1 MIDNTN
7 LKNDMTSPLSRKV
20 MIVPPATSAE
30 INEAEGVELKTY
42 TVTVD
47 GTEITEDM
55 NLETEKIPAYISMN
69 IGGNY
74 PYAKRD
80 GTLYV
85 AKRSTSSNT
94 YIDIYRDNTL
104 VIDSVNVSVSTAD
117 TRMSIFTKGEDL
129 YIADNDVFY
138 KIDLTAKTGTLIAE
152 TTVPYDATGDDV
164 VTDTH
169 FFEIAD
175 GVVACNYL
183 EAGETYKIAVS
194 TDLKTWTKI
203 SLTGDDRPLG
213 PIITPNPGYTLDT
226 KNNACYLVIHKS
238 TGTYQTTM
246 TGFYGIRYAS
256 GAITVLLNMPRIG
269 YTGARPSN
277 IAICDGRAYIGG
289 YAGSSGHWIWSVN
302 LANPV
307 SVQLDQFDLGNVDTW
322 LIIFGDN
329 VVSANNNRG
338 MYFKYNTTTE
348 RIAGGVLI
356 VDALV
361 EV

>member
-7 LKNDMTSPLSRKV
+7 LKNDMAQPFSRRH
-20 MIVPPATSAE
+20 MIMPPATSAQ
-30 INEAEGVELKTY
+30 INDAEGTELKTY

-55 NLETEKIPAYISMN
+55 NLETKKIPAYISMN
-69 IGGNY
+69 IGANY

-80 GTLYV
+80 DTLYV
-85 AKRSTSSNT
+85 ARRTTSSST
-94 YIDIYRDNTL
+94 TIDVYKDNSL
-104 VIDSVNVSVSTAD
+104 IIDNVNVSVSTVD

-138 KIDLTAKTGTLIAE
+138 KIDLTAKTGTLVAE
-152 TTVPYDATGDDV
+152 TTVPYDVTGDDV
-164 VTDTH
+164 VTETH

-203 SLTGDDRPLG
+203 SITGEDIPLG
-213 PIITPNPGYTLDT
+213 PIKTANPGYTLDT
-226 KNNACYLVIHKS
+226 KNNACYLVISNS
-238 TGTYQTTM
+238 TGSYQTTM
-246 TGFYGIRYAS
+246 TGFYGVRYAS
-256 GAITVLLNMPRIG
+256 GAIAVLLNMPRVG
-269 YTGARPSN
+269 YTGTRPSN
-277 IAICDGRAYIGG
+277 IVICDGRAYIGG
-289 YAGSSGHWIWSVN
+289 YSNQHYIWSVD

-307 SVQLDQFDLGNVDTW
+307 SVQLDQFNLGNSDTW
-322 LIIFGDN
+322 LILFGGN

-338 MYFKYNTTTE
+338 MYFKYDTTTE
-348 RIAGGVLI
+348 RIAGDLLN

>member
-7 LKNDMTSPLSRKV
+7 LKNDMTNPLSRKV

-42 TVTVD
+42 SVTVD

-55 NLETEKIPAYISMN
+55 NLETKKIPAYISMN
-69 IGGNY
+69 IGADY

-80 GTLYV
+80 DTLYV
-85 AKRSTSSNT
+85 AKRTTSSAT
-94 YIDIYRDNTL
+94 TIDVYKDNNL
-104 VIDSVNVSVSTAD
+104 IINNVNVNVSTAN

-138 KIDLTAKTGTLIAE
+138 KIDLTAKTGTLVAE
-152 TTVPYDATGDDV
+152 TTVPYDVTGDDV

-175 GVVACNYL
+175 GVVACNYM

-194 TDLKTWTKI
+194 TDLKNWTKI
-203 SLTGDDRPLG
+203 SLTGGDIPLG
-213 PIITPNPGYTLDT
+213 SIKTPNPGYTLDT
-226 KNNACYLVIHKS
+226 KNNACYLVIFK
-238 TGTYQTTM
+238 TGTYQERAI
-246 TGFYGIRYAS
+246 GFYGVRYAS
-256 GAITVLLNMPRIG
+256 GAITVLLNMPRVG
-269 YTGARPSN
+269 NTASRPSN
-277 IAICDGRAYIGG
+277 IVVCDGRAYVGG
-289 YAGSSGHWIWSVN
+289 HSSQHYIWSVD
-302 LANPV
+302 LTNPV
-307 SVQLDQFDLGNVDTW
+307 SVQLDQFNLGNNDTW
-322 LIIFGDN
+322 LMLFGGN

-338 MYFKYNTTTE
+338 MYFKYDTTDE
-348 RIAGGVLI
+348 RLEGDLLN